1 MLDFQQ
7 TGAAPPSMQD
17 TACRACI
24 LGPAS
29 TMPEEAKALAVLIN
43 AFGLGSE
50 KARLLLKGM
59 HEANAV

>member
-1 MLDFQQ
+1 MPPI
-7 TGAAPPSMQD
+7 AAP
-17 TACRACI
+17 TAPVYLIAGRACI